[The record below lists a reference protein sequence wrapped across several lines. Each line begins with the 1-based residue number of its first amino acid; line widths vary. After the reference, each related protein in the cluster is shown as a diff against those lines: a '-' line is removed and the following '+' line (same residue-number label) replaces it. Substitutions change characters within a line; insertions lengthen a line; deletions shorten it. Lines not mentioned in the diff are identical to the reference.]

1 MIMKSQKGNIST
13 EYLLAT
19 AMVVAVI
26 FGVQVNDKNLWDM
39 FQDSFQ
45 TRHDNY
51 SQSIKNLDNVD
62 LLIQQSQNEEN

>member
-1 MIMKSQKGNIST
+1 MIMKSQKGNISI

-19 AMVVAVI
+19 AMIIAVV
-26 FGVQVNDKNLWDM
+26 FGVQVNDRNLWDM
-39 FQDSFQ
+39 FHDSFQ

-62 LLIQQSQNEEN
+62 LIIQQSRNEEN

>member
-1 MIMKSQKGNIST
+1 MKSQKGNIST

>member
-1 MIMKSQKGNIST
+1 MKSQKGNISV

-19 AMVVAVI
+19 AMIVAVI
-26 FGVQVNDKNLWDM
+26 FGVQVNDKNLWNM